1 MTKNVTFLYQTLTYL
16 VHTQSHFEKQPSR
29 SRATSTFSTLR
40 ANQPSLNHDGGH
52 KMAIS
57 LHIFFSSGRNNGVT
71 TKRTRS
77 SHFFMLLS
85 LQRFVYLYYEII
97 IIFVNSTSLK
107 RLLQFIS
114 YFNSE
119 FYLYSY
125 LIKLNLGFAMFDQ
138 CISTI
143 YLPT

>member
-16 VHTQSHFEKQPSR
+16 VHSSR
-29 SRATSTFSTLR
+29 ILKSSLVEVGLLVPFLPCLR

-85 LQRFVYLYYEII
+85 LYIYIM
-97 IIFVNSTSLK
+97 K
-107 RLLQFIS
+107 LLSF
-114 YFNSE
+114 
-119 FYLYSY
+119 L
-125 LIKLNLGFAMFDQ
+125 
-138 CISTI
+138 
-143 YLPT
+143 